1 MVKKDR
7 PLTST
12 ETSFFFCDLKIITAF
27 SWDLETFL
35 NSIFVNNSCLDVEP
49 AVLWALKRASQ
60 AYSTWEAVSRLL
72 YLQLDTVRTEPWL
85 WTSLH
90 SSLPVLF
97 CGALRIILKTLISQ
111 LPRVSSTHLLELLRQ
126 SAGLFFHL
134 LLVCPLCEGS
144 WPLRVR
150 EWTLLTPTPS
160 LVRFP
165 VRAASWICFMFS
177 WTSALVCCSR
187 SAWPWNRKWRQWR
200 RCKMTKIGLPIFF
213 YFFF

>member
-1 MVKKDR
+1 M
-7 PLTST
+7 
-12 ETSFFFCDLKIITAF
+12 
-27 SWDLETFL
+27 
-35 NSIFVNNSCLDVEP
+35 EP
-49 AVLWALKRASQ
+49 AVLWALKRAFQ
-60 AYSTWEAVSRLL
+60 AYSTWEAVIRLL

-90 SSLPVLF
+90 SSPRVLF
-97 CGALRIILKTLISQ
+97 FRALHQLQ
-111 LPRVSSTHLLELLRQ
+111 LPAPSLLELCWQ
-126 SAGLFFHL
+126 SAGAFFHL
-134 LLVCPLCEGS
+134 LVVCPLCEGS

-150 EWTLLTPTPS
+150 ECTLLTPMPS

-200 RCKMTKIGLPIFF
+200 RYKTTRLGLPL
-213 YFFF
+213 FFFFFFNSYPSLKYFS